1 MVCTLS
7 CRVEIPFVA
16 QRIGAIIELAT
27 IIPVSDIIAFV
38 WGTIVNSIKGKAGH
52 LDEIEITEIR
62 DILKGILID

>member
-27 IIPVSDIIAFV
+27 IIPVSDI
-38 WGTIVNSIKGKAGH
+38 
-52 LDEIEITEIR
+52 
-62 DILKGILID
+62 LKGILID